1 MGLNWYSV
9 WASMDS
15 TNYSQHTMKSQ
26 FNSISKKSLAVLLV
40 GSMLSAD
47 VLTSCKSV
55 RNNTNKTQRGAV
67 IGAGS
72 GAVIG
77 GVVGRRSGNT
87 ALGAIL
93 GATVGGAAG
102 AVIGRRMDKQA
113 EEMRK
118 ELPTAQV
125 ERVGEGIK
133 ITFGSD
139 ILFDVD
145 SYQLKSETK
154 RQLTDFAKTLN
165 KYEDT
170 DIRIEGHA
178 DATGPD
184 AYNQKLSNRRAD
196 AVGEFLKSQGIK
208 SSRVDEMGYGE
219 AQPVAD
225 NTTEAGRSK
234 NRRVDVAVFANKQMQ
249 RDAKDGKLN
258 D

>member
-1 MGLNWYSV
+1 
-9 WASMDS
+9 
-15 TNYSQHTMKSQ
+15 MKSQ
-26 FNSISKKSLAVLLV
+26 FNSIGRKSFLVLMA
-40 GSMLSAD
+40 GSLLSAN
-47 VLTSCKSV
+47 VLTGCKSV
-55 RNNTNKTQRGAV
+55 KNNTNKTQRGAV

-87 ALGAIL
+87 VLGAIL

-113 EEMRK
+113 EELKRQ
-118 ELPTAQV
+118 LPDAQI

-145 SYQLKSETK
+145 SYQLKTETK
-154 RQLTDFAKTLN
+154 RQLTEFAQTLN
-165 KYEDT
+165 KYDDT

-178 DATGPD
+178 DATGSD
-184 AYNQKLSNRRAD
+184 AHNQTLSNQRAE
-196 AVGEFLKSQGIK
+196 AVGAFLQGQGVK
-208 SSRVDEMGYGE
+208 SSRVDEKGYGE

-225 NTTEAGRSK
+225 NSTEAGRRK

-249 RDAKDGKLN
+249 RDAKAGKLDN
-258 D
+258 

>member
-1 MGLNWYSV
+1 
-9 WASMDS
+9 
-15 TNYSQHTMKSQ
+15 MKSQ
-26 FNSISKKSLAVLLV
+26 FNSIGKKSLIVLMA
-40 GSMLSAD
+40 GSLLSAD
-47 VLTSCKSV
+47 VLTSCQSIK
-55 RNNTNKTQRGAV
+55 NNTNKTQRGAG

-113 EEMRK
+113 EEMKRQM
-118 ELPTAQV
+118 PNAQV

-145 SYQLKSETK
+145 SYQLKPATK
-154 RQLTDFAKTLN
+154 RELTEFAQTLN

-178 DATGPD
+178 DATGSD
-184 AYNQKLSNRRAD
+184 SHNQTLSERRAK
-196 AVGEFLKSQGIK
+196 AVSSFLETQGVR
-208 SSRVDEMGYGE
+208 SSRVDEKGYGE

-225 NTTEAGRSK
+225 NSTEAGRSK
-234 NRRVDVAVFANKQMQ
+234 NRRVDIAVFANKQMQ
-249 RDAKDGKLN
+249 RDAKDGKLSN
-258 D
+258 

>member
-1 MGLNWYSV
+1 MN
-9 WASMDS
+9 
-15 TNYSQHTMKSQ
+15 SQMKS
-26 FNSISKKSLAVLLV
+26 IGKRSLIVLMA
-40 GSMLSAD
+40 GSLLSANM
-47 VLTSCKSV
+47 LTSCKSV
-55 RNNTNKTQRGAV
+55 KNNTNKTQRGAV

-118 ELPTAQV
+118 ELPNAQV

-145 SYQLKSETK
+145 SYELKSETK
-154 RQLTDFAKTLN
+154 RQLTAFAQTLN

-184 AYNQKLSNRRAD
+184 AYNQKLSTRRAS
-196 AVGEFLKSQGIK
+196 AVGSFLETQGVK
-208 SSRVDEMGYGE
+208 TSRVDEKGYGE

-225 NTTEAGRSK
+225 NTTEAGRGK

-249 RDAKDGKLN
+249 RDAKDGKLDN
-258 D
+258 

>member
-1 MGLNWYSV
+1 
-9 WASMDS
+9 
-15 TNYSQHTMKSQ
+15 MKSQ
-26 FNSISKKSLAVLLV
+26 FNSLSRKSVAVLLV
-40 GSMLSAD
+40 GSLLSTD

-55 RNNTNKTQRGAV
+55 KNNTNKTQRGAV

-113 EEMRK
+113 EEMRR

-178 DATGPD
+178 DATGSD
-184 AYNQKLSNRRAD
+184 AHNQKLSNRRAD
-196 AVGEFLKSQGIK
+196 AVGEFLESQGVK

-249 RDAKDGKLN
+249 RDAKDGKLSN
-258 D
+258 E

>member
-1 MGLNWYSV
+1 
-9 WASMDS
+9 
-15 TNYSQHTMKSQ
+15 MKVQ
-26 FNSISKKSLAVLLV
+26 FNSIAKKSLVVLV
-40 GSMLSAD
+40 AGSLLSAN

-55 RNNTNKTQRGAV
+55 KNNTNKTQRGAV

-87 ALGAIL
+87 VLGAIL

-102 AVIGRRMDKQA
+102 AIIGRRMDKQA
-113 EEMRK
+113 EELKR
-118 ELPTAQV
+118 ELPNAQV

-145 SYQLKSETK
+145 SYQLKAETK

-170 DIRIEGHA
+170 DIRVEGHA
-178 DATGPD
+178 DATGSD
-184 AYNQKLSNRRAD
+184 GHNQKLSNRRAEE
-196 AVGEFLKSQGIK
+196 VGAFLQTQGVK
-208 SSRVDEMGYGE
+208 PTRLDEMGYGE

-249 RDAKDGKLN
+249 RDAKDGKLDN
-258 D
+258 Q